1 MATSGNV
8 AREEASEETRTGDGA
23 HGLWRLGTTAIFD
36 ICIVNLD
43 AGSYL
48 RMTTEKALEKSEKDK
63 NIDNSRITW
72 SI

>member
-8 AREEASEETRTGDGA
+8 AREEASEETRAGDGA